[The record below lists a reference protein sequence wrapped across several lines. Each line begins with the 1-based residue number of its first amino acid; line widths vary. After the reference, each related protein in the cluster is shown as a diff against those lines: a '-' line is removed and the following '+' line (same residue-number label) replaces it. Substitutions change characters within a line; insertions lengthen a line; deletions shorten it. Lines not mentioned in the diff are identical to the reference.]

1 MRKEKIFTLEN
12 CYRDDM
18 DVYGFHFG
26 KGEKAARDYTTT
38 PVCVTQTG
46 VLSPALPDE
55 MPQMR
60 SFGG

>member
-26 KGEKAARDYTTT
+26 KGEKAACIEVPCGATR
-38 PVCVTQTG
+38 C
-46 VLSPALPDE
+46 S
-55 MPQMR
+55 
-60 SFGG
+60 SFISVPSW